1 MLLDGKMISEE
12 IKKRVAEEVA
22 SLKAE
27 LTLAI
32 ILVGKDPASEIYV
45 NSKTKACEKANIK
58 TKDYFLSD
66 NTTEKELIDLIQK
79 LNKDPLITSV
89 LVQMPLPS
97 HISEDN
103 VVNSIDPLK
112 DVDGLNIINQGKLL
126 NNTNCLVPAT
136 PRGILTLIKR
146 YFIEI
151 SGKHAVVIGRSKL
164 VGKPIALLLLNNNAT
179 VTICHSKTENLKEI
193 VRKADIVVV
202 AIGKPKFLTADM
214 VKKDATVIDVGIN
227 RVQGKV
233 VGDVDFEAVKEIAGF
248 ISPVPRGVGPMT
260 IASLL
265 ENVIKCYHMQNK

>member
-79 LNKDPLITSV
+79 LNNDPLITSI

-103 VVNSIDPLK
+103 VVNSINPLK

-179 VTICHSKTENLKEI
+179 VTICHSKTENLREI
-193 VRKADIVVV
+193 VRKADIIVV

-233 VGDVDFEAVKEIAGF
+233 VGDVDFESVKEIAGF

>member
-58 TKDYFLSD
+58 TKDYFLAD
-66 NTTEKELIDLIQK
+66 NTTEKELIDLIQN

>member
-58 TKDYFLSD
+58 TKDYFLDD
-66 NTTEKELIDLIQK
+66 NTTEKELIDLIQN

-126 NNTNCLVPAT
+126 NNTNCLVP
-136 PRGILTLIKR
+136 
-146 YFIEI
+146 E
-151 SGKHAVVIGRSKL
+151 IGRAS
-164 VGKPIALLLLNNNAT
+164 
-179 VTICHSKTENLKEI
+179 CRE
-193 VRKADIVVV
+193 
-202 AIGKPKFLTADM
+202 
-214 VKKDATVIDVGIN
+214 
-227 RVQGKV
+227 RV
-233 VGDVDFEAVKEIAGF
+233 
-248 ISPVPRGVGPMT
+248 
-260 IASLL
+260 
-265 ENVIKCYHMQNK
+265 

>member
-1 MLLDGKMISEE
+1 MILDGKMISEE
-12 IKKRVAEEVA
+12 IKLRVKEEVA
-22 SLKAE
+22 SLKSQ
-27 LTLAI
+27 LILAI

-45 NSKTKACEKANIK
+45 NSKTRACAKAGIE
-58 TKDYFLSD
+58 TKDYFLND
-66 NTTEKELIDLIQK
+66 NTTEKELIELINV
-79 LNKDPLITSV
+79 LNNDETVTSI

-97 HISEDN
+97 HINEDK

-126 NNTNCLVPAT
+126 NNTVGLVPAT
-136 PRGILTLIKR
+136 PKGILTLLKR

-179 VTICHSKTENLKEI
+179 VTICHSRTENLKDI

-214 VKKDATVIDVGIN
+214 VKKDATIIDVGIN
-227 RVQGKV
+227 RVQGKI
-233 VGDVDFEAVKEIAGF
+233 VGDVDFDEVKEIASY
-248 ISPVPRGVGPMT
+248 ITPVPRGVGPMT

-265 ENVIKCYHMQNK
+265 QNVLKCYYMQNK